1 MNVITINLIM
11 LQINV
16 IPNLLLL
23 PFKNRQKA
31 ETVDQFIV
39 LFDLLEFPDYVPYR
53 YGDVS
58 YFDDCGG

>member
-1 MNVITINLIM
+1 MF
-11 LQINV
+11 QINV